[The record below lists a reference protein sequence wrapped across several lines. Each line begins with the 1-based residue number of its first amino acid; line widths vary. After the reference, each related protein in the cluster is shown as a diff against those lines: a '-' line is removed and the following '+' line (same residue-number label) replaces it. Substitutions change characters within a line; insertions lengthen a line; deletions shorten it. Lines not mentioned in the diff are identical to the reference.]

1 MRDCRKVVTDYFL
14 PLRNEI
20 VKHFPMDGFE
30 GYVGIQVGDKQLMND
45 ILFSLLFVLFIV
57 FSLVFYSNY
66 HLFMKMIRDIFY
78 VKDHLSLFDDI
89 EGNEM
94 LFRNFMIFQGLFLS
108 SIAVFMVSCS
118 YGYLHSYKT
127 IGMNMLVIGGI
138 FLFLFLFY
146 LFKQFL
152 YDLSGYTFAGVD
164 LYQTWRTSYT
174 AVTGL
179 WGVSLYVPVLCL
191 AFTEIHFRIPFLTFI
206 VLYLLWRL
214 VIIYKTV
221 LTFNTKGVGF
231 LYIILYLCAQEIL
244 PLMFLYEGIIYLY
257 NLY

>member
-1 MRDCRKVVTDYFL
+1 
-14 PLRNEI
+14 
-20 VKHFPMDGFE
+20 MDGFE

-57 FSLVFYSNY
+57 FSLVFHSNY
-66 HLFMKMIRDIFY
+66 HLFMKMIRDTFY

-89 EGNEM
+89 EGNEII
-94 LFRNFMIFQGLFLS
+94 FRNFMIFQGLFLS
-108 SIAVFMVSCS
+108 SIALFTVSHS
-118 YGYLHSYKT
+118 YGFLHSYKT
-127 IGMNMLVIGGI
+127 IGMNLLVIGGI

-152 YDLSGYTFAGVD
+152 YNLSGYTFAGVD

-174 AVTGL
+174 AITGL
-179 WGVSLYVPVLCL
+179 WGVSLYIPVLCL
-191 AFTEIHFRIPFLTFI
+191 AFTEIHFRIPFFTFI
-206 VLYLLWRL
+206 ILYLLWRL